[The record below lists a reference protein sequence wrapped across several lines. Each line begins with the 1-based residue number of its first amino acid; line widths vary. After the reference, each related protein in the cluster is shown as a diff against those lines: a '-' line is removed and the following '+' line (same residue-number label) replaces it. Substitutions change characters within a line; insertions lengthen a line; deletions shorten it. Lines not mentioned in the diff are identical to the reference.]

1 MRTWCDYGKGHQGA
15 QGGSSPAGPGGRLR
29 VASSNKSWS
38 SRILKRKCV
47 KREVCF
53 ATDVPGSV
61 ARTGCTSLFCK
72 HVQAPNVLYPKNL
85 PTEKR
90 TKDTES
96 QEIIF
101 VGANDLLIC
110 VSRPLLHLD
119 FLASLYFSV
128 NSSPWIRNP

>member
-1 MRTWCDYGKGHQGA
+1 MRKWCDYGKGHQGA

-29 VASSNKSWS
+29 VASSNLVQQNPQKKVCQ
-38 SRILKRKCV
+38 KRGLFCHY
-47 KREVCF
+47 
-53 ATDVPGSV
+53 VPGCV

-72 HVQAPNVLYPKNL
+72 HVRAPNVLYPKNL

-90 TKDTES
+90 TKDTEN

-119 FLASLYFSV
+119 FLASLHFSV